1 MATIE
6 DLRIRLAEVEAELVR
21 LRGRRMGA
29 QKKSHLTQA
38 LEWERDR
45 LRGAL
50 AVLGG

>member
-1 MATIE
+1 MTTVE
-6 DLRIRLAEVEAELVR
+6 DLQVRLAEVEAELVR
-21 LRGRRMGA
+21 LRRRRMSA
-29 QKKSHLTQA
+29 QKKGHLAQA